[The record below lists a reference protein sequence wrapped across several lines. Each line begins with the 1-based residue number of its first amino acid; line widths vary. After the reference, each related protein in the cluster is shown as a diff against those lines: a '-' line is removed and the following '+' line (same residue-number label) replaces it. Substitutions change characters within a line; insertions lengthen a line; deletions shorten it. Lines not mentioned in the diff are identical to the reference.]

1 MDRKNKP
8 IIAISLGDPNGIGP
22 EILLKSLLRKD
33 IQSLATYVIFVPG
46 SLWAFYRK
54 AFDSKVPT
62 QQIERLEDIK
72 ANRINVLSFSKNNF
86 NVEFGKSSPESG
98 KLAFESLNF
107 ATQAVKDGFC
117 DILVTAPINKA
128 NIQSKD
134 FRFPGHTEF
143 LENAWGGENLMF
155 MIHDQIK
162 VGLVTQHIPIK
173 EVSQNLTSKA
183 IITKLDAIYK
193 SLKMD
198 FGIREPKIAVLSL
211 NPHAG
216 DNGLLGKEEIEIII
230 PVIKEK
236 LNKGM
241 KIFGPFASDSFF
253 TLSNLSKYDAVLA
266 MYHDQGLIP
275 FKTLAGI
282 QGVNFT
288 AGLPFV
294 RTSPDHGVAYDI
306 AGQQIAD
313 ETSMVEAIYSG
324 INIFQER
331 NSNTELLENTLRF
344 ESNQRRR

>member
-1 MDRKNKP
+1 
-8 IIAISLGDPNGIGP
+8 
-22 EILLKSLLRKD
+22 
-33 IQSLATYVIFVPG
+33 
-46 SLWAFYRK
+46 
-54 AFDSKVPT
+54 
-62 QQIERLEDIK
+62 
-72 ANRINVLSFSKNNF
+72 
-86 NVEFGKSSPESG
+86 
-98 KLAFESLNF
+98 
-107 ATQAVKDGFC
+107 
-117 DILVTAPINKA
+117 
-128 NIQSKD
+128 
-134 FRFPGHTEF
+134 
-143 LENAWGGENLMF
+143 